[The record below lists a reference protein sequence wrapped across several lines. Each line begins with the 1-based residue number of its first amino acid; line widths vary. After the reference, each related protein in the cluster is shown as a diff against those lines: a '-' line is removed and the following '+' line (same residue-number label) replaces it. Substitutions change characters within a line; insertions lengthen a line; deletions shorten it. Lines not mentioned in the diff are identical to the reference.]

1 MRISDWSS
9 DVCSSDLASF
19 LTIASIRHRPTVSDP
34 DSGDRRH
41 IAQVSNKAP
50 WGRRPGNLYEKA
62 SHNGTGNRDRY
73 QALLRNREPTGH
85 WRWCSPRHSPVR
97 RSEENTTELK
107 SLMRISYAVIIL
119 TK

>member
-41 IAQVSNKAP
+41 IAQVSNKAT

-73 QALLRNREPTGH
+73 QALLRNRGPTGH
-85 WRWCSPRHSPVR
+85 WR
-97 RSEENTTELK
+97 RSEEQTSELK
-107 SLMRISYAVIIL
+107 SLIRISYADFCL
-119 TK
+119 KKKKYKRNE